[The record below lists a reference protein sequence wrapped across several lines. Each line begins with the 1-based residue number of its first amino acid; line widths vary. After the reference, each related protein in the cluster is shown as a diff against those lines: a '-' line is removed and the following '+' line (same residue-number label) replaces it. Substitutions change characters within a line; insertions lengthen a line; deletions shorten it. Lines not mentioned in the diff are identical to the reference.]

1 MRSAGRHGSSP
12 RVPGASLSLWLAATL
27 ILVGTQALASPP
39 SCRTVQGTASLHPV
53 SAPDCQSPV
62 GICGEGAFAG
72 GLRGHYSSMLFTL
85 TETAGT
91 AVTQVSLFTA
101 ETTIPAARI
110 GNWRG
115 KLVLQE
121 AGSFHTAG
129 AGEFAELYSAAGGT
143 GDFVHATGVLKATG
157 NFVDGIGGSI
167 AYQGQICVP

>member
-1 MRSAGRHGSSP
+1 MRSAFMHGSSP
-12 RVPGASLSLWLAATL
+12 RVQGVPLSLWLAAAL

-53 SAPDCQSPV
+53 PAPDCQSPV
-62 GICGEGAFAG
+62 EICGQGAFTG

-85 TETAGT
+85 TETADT
-91 AVTQVSLFTA
+91 AATQVSLFTA
-101 ETTIPAARI
+101 ETTIPAARV

-115 KLVLQE
+115 KLVLKE

-143 GDFVHATGVLKATG
+143 GDFANATGVLRALGT
-157 NFVDGIGGSI
+157 FVDGIGGSI
-167 AYQGQICVP
+167 VYQGQICVP